1 MSQEDEPKKPL
12 RGNVPLPG
20 VLAIALYLLLLS
32 ATIVAGVV
40 GRHYGPIYLV
50 FAVVF
55 VSASAGLIVGF
66 RWAWVLALSAVFL
79 LMSYN
84 FWLFASQHAAAMA
97 VQGGLNLVFFLYLI
111 RPEVR
116 ARLR

>member
-1 MSQEDEPKKPL
+1 MSQEDDPTTPL
-12 RGNVPLPG
+12 RGHVPLPG
-20 VLAIALYLLLLS
+20 VLAISLYLLLLS
-32 ATIVAGVV
+32 GTILVGVV
-40 GRHYGPIYLV
+40 GHHYSAIFLV
-50 FAVVF
+50 FAAAF

-66 RWAWVLALSAVFL
+66 RWAWVMALSAVFL

-84 FWLFASQHAAAMA
+84 FWIFAAQHAAASA

-116 ARLR
+116 ARMR